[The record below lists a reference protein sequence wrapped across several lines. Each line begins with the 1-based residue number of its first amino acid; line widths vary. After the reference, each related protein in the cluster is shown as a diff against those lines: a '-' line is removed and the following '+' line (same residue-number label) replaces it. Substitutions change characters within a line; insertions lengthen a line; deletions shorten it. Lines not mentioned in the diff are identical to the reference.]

1 MENVQWCP
9 LDSPDDYSDQI
20 TGKMYVIKSVNG
32 NIVTLNQP
40 LLRDYNLSETVQVEV
55 YKPIQMHIK
64 NIRIQDTGATM
75 IHHGLVMQYC
85 KDSSVTNSWFNNS
98 GFVLFVCIFVLM

>member
-1 MENVQWCP
+1 
-9 LDSPDDYSDQI
+9 
-20 TGKMYVIKSVNG
+20 MYVIKSVNG